1 MQTVKCS
8 IIDKKQK
15 KTVKLGIQVTLP
27 LIGSARSRKKN
38 QQQQQQQ
45 RIRNNVYRV

>member
-15 KTVKLGIQVTLP
+15 KNCKTWNTSYFAIDWERALT
-27 LIGSARSRKKN
+27 KKN
-38 QQQQQQQ
+38 QQQQQ